1 MEAMKLLFGVDVIPV
16 AGGGIDGAE
25 GCKVFLL
32 EGDNENVELA
42 FEVLSELKGEPTLST
57 SIMDKPK
64 DA

>member
-1 MEAMKLLFGVDVIPV
+1 MKLLFGVDVIPV